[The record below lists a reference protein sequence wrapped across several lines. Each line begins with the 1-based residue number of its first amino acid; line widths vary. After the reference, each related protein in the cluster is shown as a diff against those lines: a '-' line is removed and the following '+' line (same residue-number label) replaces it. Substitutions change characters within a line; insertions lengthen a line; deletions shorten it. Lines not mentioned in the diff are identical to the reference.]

1 MLRLSCLKFFYGQ
14 AVAHYT
20 LLMILKLSPASGEN
34 SGFKRQACSA
44 PFVPSSVLGLAMTS
58 IMNLRYS
65 VLLNLIDNFMVLIL
79 HSGSCP
85 CSYLW
90 RILLQTS
97 TEISK
102 LTRVTRAQLVNILY
116 SSFAETIL
124 QQLQQSG
131 VAYL

>member
-1 MLRLSCLKFFYGQ
+1 MLRLSCLQFFGQ
-14 AVAHYT
+14 AVAHDT

-44 PFVPSSVLGLAMTS
+44 PFVPRSVLGSAMTS

-65 VLLNLIDNFMVLIL
+65 VLHNLIDNFMVQIL

-102 LTRVTRAQLVNILY
+102 RTRESPELSLLTSCIPASLRQFFSNY
-116 SSFAETIL
+116 SSQE
-124 QQLQQSG
+124 
-131 VAYL
+131 